1 MENFLNLK
9 PKDIKVLKEQ
19 IQEVFDL
26 NEEAELGE
34 EKIGV
39 YMELKDFFQDVADD
53 IKQKLYDITGYNSE
67 DDTEEAEETTETIKS
82 EV

>member
-9 PKDIKVLKEQ
+9 PKDIKLLKEQ

-26 NEEAELGE
+26 NEEIELGE

-67 DDTEEAEETTETIKS
+67 DDTEEAEESKRN
-82 EV
+82 